1 MRQKVSFLFALLLL
15 ALPTQA
21 QERRTLHQRAEQL
34 QDRIDSLRH
43 IVRSRADSVR
53 AIHLMDSLLDVRDKR
68 ARSHYDTTYIA
79 KPAERWTLKVRGN
92 VTGNHILLRGE
103 TDGDNMRADLNAS
116 HKATMSFAVGYR
128 GLTLSFAV
136 NPLKWAGKYKDLEY
150 NVISYGRR
158 FGFDASYVTANTF
171 GGYLHHGNVETDV
184 ERGYIGQRLLCLNG
198 YYVFNHRRFSY
209 PAAFSQSQIQLRSA
223 GSWLLGASINGGKL
237 KMLEAAQDML
247 PYSKIK
253 YVNIGLGGGYGYN
266 LVLGRVM
273 LHASVISELVVANF
287 SRASLENE
295 EAKMPWR
302 FPNFIVQAR
311 VGALY
316 NWRKSFIGLTATS
329 NFTSMGDKD
338 QLDIL
343 NVRYLARAF
352 YGFRF

>member
-1 MRQKVSFLFALLLL
+1 MKQKAFFLLTLLVL
-15 ALPTQA
+15 ALPSQA
-21 QERRTLHQRAEQL
+21 QERRTLRQRAEQL
-34 QDRIDSLRH
+34 QDRIDSLRQV
-43 IVRSRADSVR
+43 VRSRADSVY
-53 AIHLMDSLLDVRDKR
+53 AIHLMDSLLDERDRR

-79 KPAERWTLKVRGN
+79 KPAERWTVKLRGN
-92 VTGNHILLRGE
+92 FTGNHILLRGQTE
-103 TDGDNMRADLNAS
+103 GQHLRADLDAS
-116 HKATMSFAVGYR
+116 HKMTMSFAVGYR

-158 FGFDASYVTANTF
+158 FGFDVNYVTANTF
-171 GGYLHHGNVETDV
+171 GGNMQHGNTETEV
-184 ERGYIGQRLLCLNG
+184 ERGYIGQRQLSVNG

-223 GSWLLGASINGGKL
+223 GSWLLGASVNGGKL
-237 KMLEAAQDML
+237 KMLDTVQEVL

-266 LVLGRVM
+266 LVLGRLM
-273 LHASVISELVVANF
+273 FHASCIGELVVANY
-287 SRASLENE
+287 SRASLESQ

-302 FPNFIVQAR
+302 FPNFIVQGR

-316 NWRKSFIGLTATS
+316 NWRKSFIGITATS
-329 NFTSMGDKD
+329 TFTSMGDKD